1 MQVNE
6 KKLEYTSICSYLAK
20 IVITDENL
28 YSKTKKYK
36 SFWTPKRKQDDAGC
50 WVKSRPPPSVNLG
63 IGTGCLERGSQPMGG
78 SFLRSCGW
86 RRQSSEVLYVTYQHG
101 LPFNQR
107 VERKDKVKPSPPGT
121 ANFFFFFF

>member
-63 IGTGCLERGSQPMGG
+63 IGTGWRGAASQWGELPEVMWLEEAEFRGS
-78 SFLRSCGW
+78 LCD
-86 RRQSSEVLYVTYQHG
+86 
-101 LPFNQR
+101 LPAW
-107 VERKDKVKPSPPGT
+107 T
-121 ANFFFFFF
+121 TL